1 MKTVAE
7 RAQELIG
14 RGVEINAAY
23 AKASQDYQAEIDAVH
38 AQALAEQKAKT
49 EAAMGVREFL
59 GVKVSGMRDADH
71 IPGYK
76 ATAMQTAIAIK
87 PATQGI
93 DSKTKCSTLF
103 PPQLWLF
110 NVGKRPAYLTQYDAA
125 ALHSIATKIGP
136 EKLMET
142 LATIGSAE
150 AVKAWQT
157 AKDELIAADKITN
170 RKN

>member
-1 MKTVAE
+1 MRTVAE
-7 RAQELIG
+7 RAQELITL
-14 RGVEINAAY
+14 GVEIGAAY
-23 AKASQDYQAEIDAVH
+23 SKAAADFQAEIDAVH
-38 AQALAEQKAKT
+38 AAALAEQKTKT
-49 EAAMGVREFL
+49 EATMGVREFL
-59 GVKVSGMRDADH
+59 GVKVAGMRDTDH
-71 IPGYK
+71 MPGYK
-76 ATAMQTAIAIK
+76 ATAMQTAIAVK
-87 PATQGI
+87 PATQGV

-110 NVGKRPAYLTQYDAA
+110 NVGKRPAYLTQSDAV

-136 EKLMET
+136 DKLMET
-142 LATIGSAE
+142 LATIGSNE